1 MVSSVAAVAQRPVS
15 VGVATV
21 AAIAC
26 PLPVQAPLRWDVLAG
41 RFAAVPAEQPVAV
54 AAAAGTPSRN
64 RAYHDWREV
73 RAMVPVLTGGRT
85 VSRPNP
91 DSRSSRP
98 LADAAPGAA
107 Q

>member
-1 MVSSVAAVAQRPVS
+1 VAVVRRRVS

-41 RFAAVPAEQPVAV
+41 RFAEIPGGVTVAV
-54 AAAAGTPSRN
+54 AAAADTPSRD
-64 RAYHDWREV
+64 RAHHDWTEV
-73 RAMVPVLTGGRT
+73 RAMVPVLLTEGRT
-85 VSRPNP
+85 VSRPTP

-98 LADAAPGAA
+98 LAEAAPGAA